1 MVFHFY
7 ALIFFIKLVLWC
19 WITVVLFNQVTWLW
33 CFKICY
39 QINYTLLYW
48 GFLCPCSY
56 VNFIYFSPVWCLI
69 YFFCFCS
76 VYCRKHFPFF
86 NDLWLLSRFGHLDAL
101 IVDLKV
107 GQGKKEKYLDSNFSG
122 QWWLHLFSG
131 SISYHTF
138 LSLWFS
144 DPIRELTIVPATAG
158 WPLILGSS
166 KTNFLSFCLFR
177 HLLVPS
183 LAFQE
188 KKNNQ

>member
-86 NDLWLLSRFGHLDAL
+86 NDWPLASEQIWTLRCTNCRFKSGTREEGKIFRLQLLWPMVAASL
-101 IVDLKV
+101 
-107 GQGKKEKYLDSNFSG
+107 
-122 QWWLHLFSG
+122 
-131 SISYHTF
+131 
-138 LSLWFS
+138 LWFHFLPHIPVS
-144 DPIRELTIVPATAG
+144 VVLRSYQRTHH
-158 WPLILGSS
+158 SS
-166 KTNFLSFCLFR
+166 CHCWVAPNSGL
-177 HLLVPS
+177 
-183 LAFQE
+183 Q
-188 KKNNQ
+188 